1 MAALA
6 VCAITAALLIE
17 MVICG
22 WRATWAYCVARI
34 VPRDPGGMGRLRPA
48 AHAGMLQSG
57 NYAVTA
63 CFWSLLVTWMLR
75 GLAAS
80 WTGMVRVSTPAA

>member
-1 MAALA
+1 MA
-6 VCAITAALLIE
+6 VRVPVRPGTPP
-17 MVICG
+17 G
-22 WRATWAYCVARI
+22 SATIPPWAGI
-34 VPRDPGGMGRLRPA
+34 PGGMGRLLTVPRPP
-48 AHAGMLQSG
+48 GMPQPG

-63 CFWSLLVTWMLR
+63 CFWSLLVIWMLR

>member
-1 MAALA
+1 MASHLGLLRYPDLAL
-6 VCAITAALLIE
+6 
-17 MVICG
+17 G
-22 WRATWAYCVARI
+22 
-34 VPRDPGGMGRLRPA
+34 PGGMGRLRPA
-48 AHAGMLQSG
+48 AHAGICGQG